1 MSESIR
7 SLLPAASADAP
18 HLVLGEQPFDVA
30 ATAFRLL
37 NTGPG
42 PLSVDGAALGGGL
55 PARRIALSELA
66 AILMHP
72 SCGYAA
78 SDRAWRLL
86 IEHART
92 DGPAWV
98 VGAVGVA
105 LPGLRP
111 AAYRLRGFSGDVQA
125 ELLTA
130 FVAALLSMK
139 SAGPRVAQRL
149 LSATFTTARA
159 ALRADQARPKTP
171 VELPVSAPT
180 AGHPDLVLARA
191 VMAGVITAFEAE
203 LIGATRL
210 EGVSVAGYAQGLG
223 KAVKAVYKARD
234 RAEERLV
241 AAIRAGVL
249 SDEDA
254 AVIAE
259 ATMTLASD
267 PGQGF

>member
-7 SLLPAASADAP
+7 TALPTTGPRASA
-18 HLVLGEQPFDVA
+18 LVLGEQPFDVA

-37 NTGPG
+37 TTGPG
-42 PLSVDGAALGGGL
+42 PLSVDGRALGGGL
-55 PARRIALSELA
+55 PARRIPLSELA

-72 SCGYAA
+72 SCGYTT
-78 SDRAWRLL
+78 SDRVWRLL
-86 IEHART
+86 ISRART
-92 DGPAWV
+92 EGPAWV

-130 FVAALLSMK
+130 FVAALRSMK
-139 SAGPRVAQRL
+139 PGGAKVAQRL
-149 LSATFTTARA
+149 LSATFTAARA
-159 ALRADQARPKTP
+159 ALRADEPRTRML

-180 AGHPDLVLARA
+180 AGHPDVVLDRA
-191 VMAGVITAFEAE
+191 VTAGVITSAEAE

-210 EGVSVAGYAQGLG
+210 QGVSVAGYAQRLG
-223 KAVKAVYKARD
+223 KAAKAVYKFRD
-234 RAEERLV
+234 RAEARLV
-241 AAIRAGVL
+241 AAVRSGVL
-249 SDEDA
+249 SDEAA

-259 ATMTLASD
+259 ATMSLAPD
-267 PGQGF
+267 QKPWL

>member
-1 MSESIR
+1 
-7 SLLPAASADAP
+7 
-18 HLVLGEQPFDVA
+18 
-30 ATAFRLL
+30 
-37 NTGPG
+37 
-42 PLSVDGAALGGGL
+42 
-55 PARRIALSELA
+55 
-66 AILMHP
+66 
-72 SCGYAA
+72 
-78 SDRAWRLL
+78 
-86 IEHART
+86 
-92 DGPAWV
+92 
-98 VGAVGVA
+98 
-105 LPGLRP
+105 
-111 AAYRLRGFSGDVQA
+111 
-125 ELLTA
+125 
-130 FVAALLSMK
+130 
-139 SAGPRVAQRL
+139 
-149 LSATFTTARA
+149 
-159 ALRADQARPKTP
+159 

-191 VMAGVITAFEAE
+191 VTAGVITAFEAE